1 MFIGAMFTM
10 GSRNPQAI
18 VTRQM
23 FLRGRVL
30 AQGFTLGAMFHSLY
44 RRRKPRIPKTE
55 EKM

>member
-1 MFIGAMFTM
+1 MFLGAMFTL

-44 RRRKPRIPKTE
+44 RKRKPRVAQA
-55 EKM
+55 KM